1 MNLSNVTGQQM
12 VVNVSH
18 TVLLRA
24 NKLNYASHSSSK
36 TFTFVHYKHLFCKLN
51 SRIPILKVNIPF
63 NLLRFKQFDCS
74 KRCKL
79 NKILTFRIGIL
90 EFSLQNKC
98 LCLSV
103 SFICQN

>member
-51 SRIPILKVNIPF
+51 SRIPILKVNILF

-74 KRCKL
+74 SSGQL
-79 NKILTFRIGIL
+79 QLT
-90 EFSLQNKC
+90 S
-98 LCLSV
+98 
-103 SFICQN
+103 CQVVVGLTTSSETARNVAN